1 VNLVSLGAMNIVP
14 NPANEIA
21 REAAADVRSLIL
33 SHVHATDL
41 GVDAVFNAGLES
53 VVSRSLQGVDL
64 DSVPTDSVE
73 YQADVLASFSYIV
86 RSLALQA
93 ATVDPEGTLRRL
105 MAEYEERD
113 TTF

>member
-1 VNLVSLGAMNIVP
+1 MNISP
-14 NPANEIA
+14 DPANDTA
-21 REAAADVRSLIL
+21 RQAAADVRRLIL
-33 SHVHATDL
+33 AHMHATDL

-53 VVSRSLQGVDL
+53 VVSRSFQGVD
-64 DSVPTDSVE
+64 PEAIPADSVE

-93 ATVDPEGTLRRL
+93 SPVDPEGNLRRL
-105 MAEYEERD
+105 MAEYDERD